1 MLRKTLIEQISR
13 LVHNGLPSDDTDIT
27 EDLINLY
34 VNQGVAIAAKNNYK
48 EAIQVDGIGYV
59 NNSFYTTFK
68 GISVTADEE
77 NLWTLPLPQ
86 VPIAIGRNE
95 GVARLL
101 FKNTRDN
108 ISFDAIPLAANQLG
122 FIRSMRTIPGKI
134 LYYTEGGD
142 AKVLTAFNMTE
153 FKASVTMISGGDSS
167 NMSSPLNIPDDMIP
181 VVIDYVSKLLIM
193 ELKMNRDNINDG
205 TPT

>member
-167 NMSSPLNIPDDMIP
+167 NMSSPLNISDDMIP